1 MKGKYILYAIC
12 ILIIVS
18 VAFVF
23 AKHTN
28 GTMAKKKPSVV
39 TAESTVSTKNT
50 TPEKKNCH
58 CCEDRLAKFKER
70 LKKMREEKKA
80 KEENP

>member
-1 MKGKYILYAIC
+1 MKGKHILYAIC

-28 GTMAKKKPSVV
+28 GTMTKKKPPVV
-39 TAESTVSTKNT
+39 TAESTVSTNTT

-58 CCEDRLAKFKER
+58 CCEDRFSKIQRAS
-70 LKKMREEKKA
+70 
-80 KEENP
+80 